1 MRDKIFQLADLLDS
15 VFLEPIQFIDKWE
28 ASKFDWRFYKI
39 LFSFFSSLSIA
50 VGSYYISP
58 PYTSGFYLPLILGTI
73 TNYFALSFLPML
85 GGSLIDSYAQT
96 KERVG
101 KANMMSDYFSISLGI
116 LIMYAPFCI
125 IAVSIGLQGFFA
137 SLVFLLLA
145 FVVLAILNSRA
156 IKYIYDLKSRD
167 AMKYSFQSLGILF
180 IYPLIFNFYLT
191 SYILNFTL

>member
-1 MRDKIFQLADLLDS
+1 
-15 VFLEPIQFIDKWE
+15 
-28 ASKFDWRFYKI
+28 
-39 LFSFFSSLSIA
+39 
-50 VGSYYISP
+50 
-58 PYTSGFYLPLILGTI
+58 
-73 TNYFALSFLPML
+73 
-85 GGSLIDSYAQT
+85 
-96 KERVG
+96 
-101 KANMMSDYFSISLGI
+101 MMSDYFSISLGI

>member
-1 MRDKIFQLADLLDS
+1 MREKIFQFADLLDS

-28 ASKFDWRFYKI
+28 ASTFDWRFYKI
-39 LFSFFSSLSIA
+39 LFSFFSALSIA

-101 KANMMSDYFSISLGI
+101 KANMMSDYFSISIGI